1 MQIAA
6 DNNDFTEETLDRKNT
21 THATTMVVYQRN
33 TFGPA
38 PLPKVLADH
47 ATRRRSLQTSSSLY
61 GIQEY
66 SAHGRRPAV
75 SSYVD
80 LVKQDWYKCDN
91 EIFSK
96 ASRTDGIWA
105 LLRLHPA
112 SFRKALNAEIGER
125 QALPS
130 WSGFNAILFYDMPQ
144 ESNIGYCP
152 MIYGNSTEFS
162 TIYTVLKHAQM
173 ISTTLGQEDTVITF
187 DLLIY
192 IKAKQ
197 IQFRFPGNFSDVVI
211 RLGGFHIALNFL
223 SLVGEKY
230 LNSGLDD
237 LFIESGV
244 YAAGTTSA
252 LMKGKSYN
260 RGVRAHKLVM
270 EAFFRL
276 MWMSFVQWY
285 NVCHAEVQIE
295 EEDLLQ
301 KIADGIS
308 VVEQKGDVSQKVQQP
323 QEELSELATLLEVFK
338 SQARAKS
345 KMFAFWEQYGDMIN
359 ILLQFIK
366 AERTGNWDLH
376 LSAVATM
383 VPPLFAL
390 DRPNYARW
398 LPLYLADM
406 NQLESK
412 HPKVHQEFI
421 AGNHSISRS
430 GQPFSQVSTDMALEQ
445 SINADSKSKGG
456 IVGITQSPAALNGWF
471 LTAHERAS
479 ITTALKEMYGLQD
492 IDKVP
497 HKEAA
502 PKRVQRD
509 EDDVRKLV
517 KCFTS
522 GFITNPFSEETES
535 IVNFATGIV
544 LPSDVAEGLVSSTER
559 GREQMTTFIEKRVNT
574 NVVNF
579 WDTVPSLKVKTFS
592 FMAKKVNVKAAE
604 DKLITVKADR
614 DLFGRLLIAA
624 NARRI
629 NSAMFA
635 CISKWKPSENH
646 EECSVIHH

>member
-1 MQIAA
+1 MRDISQESTREVIPDSLYWLIRLIISPDDKKFSDRSSMCTNMIDERQVLCIAQNIVHCCANGRVKLPKHTSLGMCVYHPTSSRNLVTLLNRMGHCCSYDEMRAVDTSIALQVLAHAEEHGTVIPSNISPGPLVQIAA
-6 DNNDFTEETLDRKNT
+6 DNNDFTEETLDGKNT
-21 THATTMVVYQRN
+21 THATTMVVYQRKA
-33 TFGPA
+33 FGPA

-61 GIQEY
+61 QVQEY

-112 SFRKALNAEIGER
+112 KFREALNAEIGEK

-130 WSGFNAILFYDMPQ
+130 WSGFNAILFPDMPQ
-144 ESNIGYCP
+144 ESNIGYCL
-152 MIYGNSTEFS
+152 MIDGDSTEFS

-192 IKAKQ
+192 MKAKQ
-197 IQFRFPGNFSDVVI
+197 IQFRFPDEFSDVVI

-223 SLVGEKY
+223 SLVGKKY

-244 YAAGTTSA
+244 YAADTTSA

-260 RGVRAHKLVM
+260 RGVQAHKLAM
-270 EAFFRL
+270 EAFFWL

-308 VVEQKGDVSQKVQQP
+308 VVEQKGDVSQKVQQL
-323 QEELSELATLLEVFK
+323 QEELGELATLLEVFK
-338 SQARAKS
+338 SQARAKF

-383 VPPLFAL
+383 VPHFFAL

-398 LPLYLADM
+398 LPVYLADM

-421 AGNHSISRS
+421 VGNHSISRS
-430 GQPFSQVSTDMALEQ
+430 GQSFSQVSTDMALEQ

-456 IVGITQSPAALNGWF
+456 IVGIT
-471 LTAHERAS
+471 
-479 ITTALKEMYGLQD
+479 
-492 IDKVP
+492 
-497 HKEAA
+497 
-502 PKRVQRD
+502 
-509 EDDVRKLV
+509 
-517 KCFTS
+517 
-522 GFITNPFSEETES
+522 
-535 IVNFATGIV
+535 
-544 LPSDVAEGLVSSTER
+544 
-559 GREQMTTFIEKRVNT
+559 
-574 NVVNF
+574 
-579 WDTVPSLKVKTFS
+579 
-592 FMAKKVNVKAAE
+592 
-604 DKLITVKADR
+604 
-614 DLFGRLLIAA
+614 
-624 NARRI
+624 
-629 NSAMFA
+629 
-635 CISKWKPSENH
+635 
-646 EECSVIHH
+646 